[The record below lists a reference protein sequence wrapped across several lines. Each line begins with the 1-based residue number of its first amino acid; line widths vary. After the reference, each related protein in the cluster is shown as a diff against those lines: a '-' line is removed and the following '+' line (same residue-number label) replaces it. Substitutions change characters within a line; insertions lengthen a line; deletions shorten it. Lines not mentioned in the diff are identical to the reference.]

1 MGAFMI
7 IQADITDPERFMAY
21 AKRAPALIEQ
31 YGGRYR
37 VMRGQSVQLEGT
49 EDQRKIVVSEWP
61 SMDAAQRFWNSSEYE
76 ELKRLR
82 EGAADVQV
90 YLVEITGE

>member
-7 IQADITDPERFMAY
+7 IQADITDPERFMDY

-31 YGGRYR
+31 FGGRYR
-37 VMRGQSVQLEGT
+37 VMRGECVQLEGA
-49 EDQRKIVVSEWP
+49 DDNRKIVVSEWP
-61 SMDAAQRFWNSSEYE
+61 SMDAAQRFWNSPEYE

-82 EGAADVQV
+82 EGAANVHV
-90 YLVEITGE
+90 YLAEITGE

>member
-7 IQADITDPERFMAY
+7 IQADITDPPRFMDY

-37 VMRGQSVQLEGT
+37 VMRGECVQLEGA
-49 EDQRKIVVSEWP
+49 EDNRKIVVSEWP
-61 SMDAAQRFWNSSEYE
+61 SMDAAERFWNSPEYE

-82 EGAADVQV
+82 EGAADVNV

>member
-7 IQADITDPERFMAY
+7 IQADIKDPERFMDY

-37 VMRGQSVQLEGT
+37 VMRGECVQLEGA
-49 EDQRKIVVSEWP
+49 DDNRKIVVSEWP
-61 SMDAAQRFWNSSEYE
+61 SMDAAQRFWDSPEYE
-76 ELKRLR
+76 ELKRVR
-82 EGAADVQV
+82 EGAADVDV